1 MLLASIKFGL
11 CTSHLSIALIP
22 KLKLGG
28 GMILHQ
34 NGYVLI
40 STRLSTALDVAFIP
54 IKPPRIRDQD
64 E

>member
-1 MLLASIKFGL
+1 
-11 CTSHLSIALIP
+11 
-22 KLKLGG
+22 
-28 GMILHQ
+28 
-34 NGYVLI
+34 VLI